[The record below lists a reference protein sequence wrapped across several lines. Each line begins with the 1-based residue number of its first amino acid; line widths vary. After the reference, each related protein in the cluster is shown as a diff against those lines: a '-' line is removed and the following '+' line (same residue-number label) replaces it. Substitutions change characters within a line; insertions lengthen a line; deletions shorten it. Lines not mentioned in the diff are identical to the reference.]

1 MDTEPEEEMDSMT
14 EEELDGIE
22 TAHKKRL
29 EAVIRVAI
37 DKAMKEAGAAMS
49 GSGANSMPFAWMI
62 ISVVIGLSMWVGII
76 LFASTSF

>member
-1 MDTEPEEEMDSMT
+1 MDTAT

-29 EAVIRVAI
+29 EAMTRAAI

-49 GSGANSMPFAWMI
+49 GSGADSMPFTWMI
-62 ISVVIGLSMWVGII
+62 ISVVMGLSMWVGII
-76 LFASTSF
+76 LFASSSF